1 MPTRFLYATGRVP
14 NTGSLGLENTSV
26 QMKPDGS
33 VVVDDYSKTDVDSIY
48 AIGDCT
54 NRMQMTPVAIAEGR
68 AVAETLFNNNPMN
81 LTTLMFLCCVQSAES
96 RDGWAHETEARERYI
111 DIDVLQDYL
120 QTLSNVKRPG

>member
-1 MPTRFLYATGRVP
+1 MLNISKIEKMGASLRATLNGDVNIDADQILYATGRVP

-54 NRMQMTPVAIAEGR
+54 KRMQNDTRCYRRRARRGR
-68 AVAETLFNNNPMN
+68 D
-81 LTTLMFLCCVQSAES
+81 S
-96 RDGWAHETEARERYI
+96 
-111 DIDVLQDYL
+111 LQ
-120 QTLSNVKRPG
+120 